1 MGFLAPVL
9 PEYAAD
15 EFARADLPTRL
26 RLVCRSW
33 ATQGYGSPSGVYL
46 FYLAKVVLYVAGWIA
61 FASLSDG
68 TGGWRDVGDW
78 WSSVPAFQKAVVWTL
93 AFEGLGLASGS
104 GPLTGRYV
112 PPFGGAI
119 YFLRPGTTKLPL
131 VPGLPVL
138 GRLTRSWVD
147 VAIYLVHYGLLVRAL
162 VAPSIGPG
170 EVLPVVASLLLLG
183 VADKTAFLAARPD
196 HYLAVLVAFAFV
208 DDALAASKLIWVAVW
223 WGAAT
228 SKLNRHFPHVVATM
242 LSNSPLTAVGRVR
255 QAMWRRYPD
264 DLRPSA
270 LAAWLAHGGTVVE
283 YLFPLVLVVSTG
295 GAPTVVALAVMLA
308 FHLFITSSV
317 PMGVP
322 IEWNLMMMYG
332 GLVLFGEHAGVRAW
346 DLGSPLLVAILAAFV
361 VLVVVGNYVPRH
373 VSFLLS
379 MRYYAGNW
387 PFSVWL
393 FRGDAMDRLDE
404 RLVKP
409 SKNLPVQLAPL
420 YDDETV
426 QLLLPKVMA
435 FRAMHLHGRC
445 LAELVPRAVDDVRD
459 HVWMD
464 GELVAGMV
472 LGWNFGDGHLHREQL
487 LAAVQ
492 AQVGYA
498 SGELRVLMVESQPM
512 GRPRLH
518 WRIHDAA
525 DGLLEEGEAD
535 VRSLVS
541 RQPWEPGPAVA
552 PAPPGR

>member
-1 MGFLAPVL
+1 M
-9 PEYAAD
+9 
-15 EFARADLPTRL
+15 
-26 RLVCRSW
+26 
-33 ATQGYGSPSGVYL
+33 
-46 FYLAKVVLYVAGWIA
+46 
-61 FASLSDG
+61 
-68 TGGWRDVGDW
+68 
-78 WSSVPAFQKAVVWTL
+78 
-93 AFEGLGLASGS
+93 
-104 GPLTGRYV
+104 
-112 PPFGGAI
+112 
-119 YFLRPGTTKLPL
+119 
-131 VPGLPVL
+131 PVL

-147 VAIYLVHYGLLVRAL
+147 VAIYLVHYALILRAL

-242 LSNSPLTAVGRVR
+242 LSNSPVTNVGRVR
-255 QAMWRRYPD
+255 RWLWRSYPD

-283 YLFPLVLVVSTG
+283 YLFPLVLVVSGG
-295 GAPTVVALAVMLA
+295 GAPTVGALVVMFA
-308 FHLFITSSV
+308 FHLLITSSV

-322 IEWNLMMMYG
+322 IEWNLMMVYG
-332 GLVLFGEHAGVRAW
+332 GFVLFRANAEVRAW
-346 DLGSPLLVAILAAFV
+346 ELGSPLLVALLAGFV
-361 VLVVVGNYVPRH
+361 ALVVVGNYVPRH
-373 VSFLLS
+373 VSFLMS

-387 PFSVWL
+387 PYSVWL
-393 FRGDAMDRLDE
+393 CRGRAMDRLDE

-409 SKNLPVQLAPL
+409 SKNLPVQLAPM

-426 QLLLPKVMA
+426 RLLLPKVMA
-435 FRAMHLHGRC
+435 FRTMHLHGRC

-459 HVWMD
+459 YEWID

-492 AQVGYA
+492 RQCGFAP
-498 SGELRVLMVESQPM
+498 GELRVVMVESQPM
-512 GRPRLH
+512 GRPLLH

-525 DGLLEEGEAD
+525 DGLLEEGHVD
-535 VRSLVS
+535 VRGLVS
-541 RQPWEPGPAVA
+541 RQPWERA
-552 PAPPGR
+552 PSRTSARG